1 LKYLVTGSS
10 GFIGFHLCKHL
21 CEQGF
26 EVHGIDNHNTYY
38 DVKLKENRRK
48 HLLEFGNFSF
58 FNIDINDF
66 KSIKSLFKKN
76 SYKNVIHLAAQAG
89 VRYSLKNPMT
99 YGESN
104 LIGFLNVLEVCKSYP
119 PDLFIFASSSSVYGN
134 SNKFPLKEDDSTD
147 KPSSLY
153 AATKKANELLA
164 YTYSDLYNIKTVG
177 LRFFTVY
184 GPFGRPDMAYFSFTK
199 SIIENKPIKVFNN
212 GNLFRD
218 FTYIKDII
226 EGIIAVLNMDEKIK
240 EKENYFNIYNL
251 GSGNPIN
258 LLNFIEILENTL
270 GKKAKIIYQDMQP
283 GDVFKTFAD
292 MDKLS
297 KDTDFRAKTSFE
309 EGISNFVSWYKEFY
323 K

>member
-21 CEQGF
+21 CELGY
-26 EVHGIDNHNTYY
+26 EVHGIDNHNNYY
-38 DVKLKENRRK
+38 DVKLKEHRRK
-48 HLLEFGNFSF
+48 HLLEFENFSF
-58 FNIDINDF
+58 FNVDINDRN
-66 KSIKSLFKKN
+66 SINSLFKKN
-76 SYKNVIHLAAQAG
+76 SYKKVIHLAAQAG
-89 VRYSLKNPMT
+89 VRYSLINPMT

-119 PDLFIFASSSSVYGN
+119 PELLIFASSSSVYGN
-134 SNKFPLKEDDSTD
+134 SNKFPLREDDHTD
-147 KPSSLY
+147 TPSSLY

-164 YTYSDLYNIKTVG
+164 YSYSQLHKLRTVG

-199 SIIENKPIKVFNN
+199 SILENKPIRVFNN
-212 GNLFRD
+212 GYLFRD
-218 FTYIKDII
+218 FTYVTDVI
-226 EGIIAVLNMDEKIK
+226 EGINAVLNINEKNK
-240 EKENYFNIYNL
+240 EKDNYFDIYNL

-258 LLNFIEILENTL
+258 LSNFIEILENTL

-292 MDKLS
+292 MGKLS
-297 KDTDFRAKTSFE
+297 KDTGFKVKTSFE
-309 EGISNFVSWYKEFY
+309 DGLSDFVSWYKEFY